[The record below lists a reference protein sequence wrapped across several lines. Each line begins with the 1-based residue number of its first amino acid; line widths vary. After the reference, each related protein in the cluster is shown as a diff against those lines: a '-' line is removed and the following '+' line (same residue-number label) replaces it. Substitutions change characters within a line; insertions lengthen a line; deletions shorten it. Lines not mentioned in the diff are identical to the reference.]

1 MARYSRGFL
10 RGRWSPLRRTF
21 GSFSSV
27 RKGTRAARRNA
38 LVILAAWKAA
48 IPAIAPPGAARQIQ
62 NHRRGGTRQ
71 SPPPQAAHLER
82 PGGARKRPSVRRAEN
97 PKPPR
102 GGTRSRFLPPK
113 AAPLRVP
120 ARRAG
125 SHGDSL
131 RGIQRGPVALFECA
145 SPLCGARRRRGA
157 HLCPGRPPK
166 PLVPFFGSFLGH
178 ARKELAVGRLPTS
191 SAAPRAAN
199 NHPPCRAN
207 SATLC
212 RILTSTSASRLVP
225 SGVYSCEKTLP
236 PAMISLTRPERS

>member
-1 MARYSRGFL
+1 MARYSRGYL

-131 RGIQRGPVALFECA
+131 RGIQRGREATARMGTPFVPKGQVAPVALFECA

-157 HLCPGRPPK
+157 HLKPRRAQRGKSKAPRRGAQKPLAAGRRPPLPK
-166 PLVPFFGSFLGH
+166 RE
-178 ARKELAVGRLPTS
+178 RKKILSEYKALA
-191 SAAPRAAN
+191 
-199 NHPPCRAN
+199 
-207 SATLC
+207 
-212 RILTSTSASRLVP
+212 
-225 SGVYSCEKTLP
+225 
-236 PAMISLTRPERS
+236 